1 LAKVLMID
9 PPMGWM
15 YGFPKPAPKGLD
27 VAEIKEWLAK
37 NGYPK
42 KLINDDLHYRFFETE
57 LP

>member
-1 LAKVLMID
+1 MID